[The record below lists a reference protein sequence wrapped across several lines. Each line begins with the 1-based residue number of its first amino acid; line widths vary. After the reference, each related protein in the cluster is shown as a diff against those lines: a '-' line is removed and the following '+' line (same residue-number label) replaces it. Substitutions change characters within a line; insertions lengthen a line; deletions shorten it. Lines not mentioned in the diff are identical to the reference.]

1 MKMAARSSQREG
13 EPTPLF
19 CDRCTTELTSG
30 AGTFYRV
37 VIDAVADPAPP
48 VLSADDT
55 EADVGTQIK
64 AVLEKLQGLSAQEAM
79 DQVHRRLTIHLCTP
93 CYREWIENPT
103 G

>member
-1 MKMAARSSQREG
+1 MAAQNAANLG

-19 CDRCTTELTSG
+19 CDRCTVELTP
-30 AGTFYRV
+30 GTGNFYRV
-37 VIDAVADPAPP
+37 VIEAVADPTPP
-48 VLSADDT
+48 LISAKGT
-55 EADVGTQIK
+55 ETDVGQQIK
-64 AVLEKLQGLSAQEAM
+64 ELLEKLQGVSAQEAM